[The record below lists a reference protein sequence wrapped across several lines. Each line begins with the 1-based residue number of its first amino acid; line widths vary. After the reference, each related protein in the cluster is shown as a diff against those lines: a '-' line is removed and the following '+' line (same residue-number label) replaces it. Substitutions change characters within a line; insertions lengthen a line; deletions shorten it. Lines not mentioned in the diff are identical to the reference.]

1 MAQTPLEYTNGA
13 VTDCDGGIAQ
23 AATTLT
29 VSDGSKFPSSGNF
42 LVWVWDWATYP
53 DPNSDAGGEIMLCT
67 ARSGNALT
75 VTRAQEGTSDQI
87 HATGERVS
95 LYLTAEGLNRLW
107 DGVEERVLL
116 VPGLTTDNIVTP
128 TAAHLV
134 PLTIKAHASQTA
146 NLLEVQSSAGAAL
159 VSIGAAGDLTFADG
173 IDLALGTTTG
183 TKFGTAA
190 TQKLAFF
197 NATPV
202 VQPSG
207 ATQALITVT
216 NVNGAIAA
224 LTVSA
229 AYDQAE
235 VTALRDA
242 TEALAD
248 DVRAIG
254 DLVLALR
261 TALVN
266 LGAIKGSA

>member
-13 VTDCDGGIAQ
+13 VTDANGGIAQ
-23 AATTLT
+23 AGATLT
-29 VSDGSKFPSSGNF
+29 VTDGSVFPATGNF
-42 LVWVWDWATYP
+42 LVWIWDWATYP
-53 DPNSDAGGEIMLCT
+53 DPNDDPGGEVLLCT

-75 VTRAQEGTSDQI
+75 VTRAQEGTSDQL
-87 HATGERVS
+87 HATGERVA
-95 LYLTAEGLNRLW
+95 LNLTAEGMNRLW
-107 DGVEERVLL
+107 DGVAERVLL

-146 NLLEVQSSAGAAL
+146 ALLEIQTSAAASL

-173 IDLALGTTTG
+173 IDLTLGTSTG
-183 TKFGTAA
+183 SKLGTAA
-190 TQKLAFF
+190 TQKLGFY

-207 ATQALITVT
+207 ATQGLVTVA

-224 LTVSA
+224 LTVGAS
-229 AYDQAE
+229 YVQAE
-235 VTALRDA
+235 VVALRDA

-248 DVRAIG
+248 DVRAVG
-254 DLVLALR
+254 DLALALR
-261 TALVN
+261 TAMVN
-266 LGAIKGSA
+266 LGLIKGSA